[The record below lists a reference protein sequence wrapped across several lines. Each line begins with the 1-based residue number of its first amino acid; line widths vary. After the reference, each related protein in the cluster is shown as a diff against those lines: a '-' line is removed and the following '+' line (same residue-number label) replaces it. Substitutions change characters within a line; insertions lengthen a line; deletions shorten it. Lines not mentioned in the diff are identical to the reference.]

1 MLKIL
6 IKRVSDQKQIIMEK
20 TTFAEVEKQLMA
32 HLSAAN
38 LSKDH
43 LKHVSGSIA
52 QSYAAGLR
60 IVDWWIYGIPAF
72 ERIVVQGQLPVEE
85 ARAFQELIANQ
96 QFKEIRI
103 FRKGIPVPD
112 FFQVDLTIEKISE
125 QIPKL

>member
-1 MLKIL
+1 
-6 IKRVSDQKQIIMEK
+6 MEK
-20 TTFAEVEKQLMA
+20 TTFAEVEQQLMT

-43 LKHVSGSIA
+43 LSQVSGTIS

-72 ERIVVQGQLPVEE
+72 ERIVVQGQIPLTGIG
-85 ARAFQELIANQ
+85 AFQELVANRL
-96 QFKEIRI
+96 FKEIRI

-112 FFQVDLTIEKISE
+112 FFQVDLTIEKITE

>member
-1 MLKIL
+1 
-6 IKRVSDQKQIIMEK
+6 MEK
-20 TTFAEVEKQLMA
+20 TTFAEVENQLMA

-38 LSKDH
+38 LSKEH
-43 LKHVSGSIA
+43 LSQVSGSISK
-52 QSYAAGLR
+52 SYAAGLR

-72 ERIVVQGQLPVEE
+72 ERIVVQAQLPLTG
-85 ARAFQELIANQ
+85 AGALQELFANKL
-96 QFKEIRI
+96 FKEIRM

>member
-1 MLKIL
+1 
-6 IKRVSDQKQIIMEK
+6 MEK
-20 TTFAEVEKQLMA
+20 TTFAEVEKQLHT

-38 LSKDH
+38 LSNEH
-43 LKHVSGSIA
+43 LSHVSGSIA
-52 QSYAAGLR
+52 KTYAAGLR

-72 ERIVVQGQLPVEE
+72 ERIVVQGQLPV
-85 ARAFQELIANQ
+85 AAAGAFQELIANRL
-96 QFKEIRI
+96 FKEIRI